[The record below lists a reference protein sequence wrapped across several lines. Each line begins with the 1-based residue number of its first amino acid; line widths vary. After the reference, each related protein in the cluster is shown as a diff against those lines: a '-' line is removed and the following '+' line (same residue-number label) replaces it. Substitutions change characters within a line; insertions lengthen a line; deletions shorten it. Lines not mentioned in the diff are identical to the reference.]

1 MGSTDADNLELRSA
15 TGVRVVPL
23 ESDRGE
29 MSIGRSREND
39 LALEEDTSASRIHA
53 AIQRIGGSWCV
64 RDLGSANGTFV
75 NGQRLQGERPLES
88 GDEIAIGK
96 HVLIFRSSELP
107 VGEETIGG
115 PAPPELTARERDV
128 LVALCRPARSPA
140 LFTEPAAVR
149 EIADTLVI
157 SEAAVKQHLGHLYGK
172 FDIDEGERRRTRLAN
187 EAFMRGSISR
197 ADLDG

>member
-1 MGSTDADNLELRSA
+1 M
-15 TGVRVVPL
+15 RVVPL
-23 ESDRGE
+23 EGDRGE

-88 GDEIAIGK
+88 GDEITIGK
-96 HVLIFRSSELP
+96 HVLVLRSSEMP
-107 VGEETIGG
+107 AGEETIAG
-115 PAPPELTARERDV
+115 PAPPEVTAREKDV

-140 LFTEPAAVR
+140 LFTEPASVR
-149 EIADTLVI
+149 EIADGLII